1 MRAFRFL
8 NLAILSTLVASS
20 AVLYAQ
26 DEKPQEEKPPRQ
38 EEPKGREAGKPAPK
52 QDEMKPPRQEEP
64 KGQEAGKP
72 ASRQDEMKPPRQE
85 EAKPEKQEQKRDE
98 KQSREQMNNA
108 RQEPAQQQQ
117 GYGRQEPNQ
126 QQEGHARSAGK
137 GGHIP
142 DDRFHAQFGR
152 EHRFKVQRP
161 VEVEGGQGFVYGGY
175 SFVLVDAWPPD
186 WAYTDD
192 CYVDYIDGEYFL
204 IDLFHPDMRLALMVV
219 M

>member
-8 NLAILSTLVASS
+8 NLAILSILVASS

-26 DEKPQEEKPPRQ
+26 DEKQQEGKPPRQ
-38 EEPKGREAGKPAPK
+38 EEPK
-52 QDEMKPPRQEEP
+52 RQEE
-64 KGQEAGKP
+64 ARP

-85 EAKPEKQEQKRDE
+85 ETRPAQQDKQEQKRDE
-98 KQSREQMNNA
+98 KQPREQMNNG
-108 RQEPAQQQQ
+108 RQEPAQ
-117 GYGRQEPNQ
+117 R
-126 QQEGHARSAGK
+126 QEGHARPAGK
-137 GGHIP
+137 SAHIP
-142 DDRFHAQFGR
+142 DDKFRAQFGR
-152 EHRFKVQRP
+152 GHVFKVQRP

-175 SFVLVDAWPPD
+175 SFVLVDVWPPD

-204 IDLFHPDMRLALMVV
+204 FDMFHPGVRIALMVV

>member
-26 DEKPQEEKPPRQ
+26 EEKQQEEKPPRQ
-38 EEPKGREAGKPAPK
+38 EEPKGQEAGKPAAK

-72 ASRQDEMKPPRQE
+72 ASRQN
-85 EAKPEKQEQKRDE
+85 EAKPEKQDKQEQKRE
-98 KQSREQMNNA
+98 QQQSREQMNNG
-108 RQEPAQQQQ
+108 RQEPAQQQ
-117 GYGRQEPNQ
+117 GYGRQEPAH
-126 QQEGHARSAGK
+126 QQEGHARPAGK

-142 DDRFHAQFGR
+142 DDRFRAQFGR

-204 IDLFHPDMRLALMVV
+204 IDLFHPGVRIALMVV

>member
-8 NLAILSTLVASS
+8 NLAILSMLVASS

-26 DEKPQEEKPPRQ
+26 DEKQQEQKPPRQ
-38 EEPKGREAGKPAPK
+38 EEPK
-52 QDEMKPPRQEEP
+52 RQED
-64 KGQEAGKP
+64 AKP

-85 EAKPEKQEQKRDE
+85 EAKPASRQDEMKPPRQEEAKPAQQDKQEQKRDE
-98 KQSREQMNNA
+98 KQPREQMNTREMNN
-108 RQEPAQQQQ
+108 
-117 GYGRQEPNQ
+117 GRQETAPH
-126 QQEGHARSAGK
+126 QEGHARPAGK
-137 GGHIP
+137 SAHIP
-142 DDRFHAQFGR
+142 DEKFHAQFGR
-152 EHRFKVQRP
+152 DHVFKVQRP
-161 VEVEGGQGFVYGGY
+161 VAVEGGQGFVYGGY

-204 IDLFHPDMRLALMVV
+204 IDMFHPGVRIALMVV

>member
-8 NLAILSTLVASS
+8 NLAILSVLVASS

-26 DEKPQEEKPPRQ
+26 DEKQQEEKPPRQ
-38 EEPKGREAGKPAPK
+38 EEPKGQEQAKPASR
-52 QDEMKPPRQEEP
+52 QDEMKPPKQEEP

-85 EAKPEKQEQKRDE
+85 KQDKQEQKRGE
-98 KQSREQMNNA
+98 EQPRGQMNNG
-108 RQEPAQQQQ
+108 RQEPAQQQ
-117 GYGRQEPNQ
+117 
-126 QQEGHARSAGK
+126 EGHARPAGK

-142 DDRFHAQFGR
+142 DDRFHASFGR
-152 EHRFKVQRP
+152 GHAFKVQRP
-161 VEVEGGQGFVYGGY
+161 VAVEGGQGFVYGGY
-175 SFVLVDAWPPD
+175 SFVLVDTWPPD

-192 CYVDYIDGEYFL
+192 CYVDYIDGEYWLF
-204 IDLFHPDMRLALMVV
+204 DLFHPGVRVALMVV

>member
-8 NLAILSTLVASS
+8 NLAILSILVASS

-26 DEKPQEEKPPRQ
+26 EEKQQEEKPPRQ
-38 EEPKGREAGKPAPK
+38 EEPK
-52 QDEMKPPRQEEP
+52 RQEE
-64 KGQEAGKP
+64 AKP

-85 EAKPEKQEQKRDE
+85 EAKPPSRQDEMRPPRQEEAKPPQQDKQEQKRDE
-98 KQSREQMNNA
+98 KQPREQMNTREMNN
-108 RQEPAQQQQ
+108 
-117 GYGRQEPNQ
+117 GRQETAPH
-126 QQEGHARSAGK
+126 QEGHARPAGK
-137 GGHIP
+137 SAHIP
-142 DDRFHAQFGR
+142 DEKFHAQFGR
-152 EHRFKVQRP
+152 GHVFKVQRP

-175 SFVLVDAWPPD
+175 SFVLVDTWPPD

-204 IDLFHPDMRLALMVV
+204 IDMFHPGVRIALMVV

>member
-8 NLAILSTLVASS
+8 NLAILSMLVASS

-26 DEKPQEEKPPRQ
+26 DEKQQEQKPPRQ
-38 EEPKGREAGKPAPK
+38 EEPK
-52 QDEMKPPRQEEP
+52 RQED
-64 KGQEAGKP
+64 AKP

-85 EAKPEKQEQKRDE
+85 EAKPASRQDEMKPPRQEEAKPAQQDKQEQKRDE
-98 KQSREQMNNA
+98 KQPREQMNTREMNNG
-108 RQEPAQQQQ
+108 RQEPASH
-117 GYGRQEPNQ
+117 
-126 QQEGHARSAGK
+126 QEGHARPDGKSA
-137 GGHIP
+137 HIP
-142 DDRFHAQFGR
+142 DDKFHAQFGR
-152 EHRFKVQRP
+152 DHVFKVQRP

-175 SFVLVDAWPPD
+175 SFVLVDTWPPD

-204 IDLFHPDMRLALMVV
+204 IDMFHPGVRIALMVV